1 MNRTLL
7 LTVSANWPDSI
18 YLIYLILSYLILSYL
33 SIMNVCTYVNTCE
46 STYAFKK
53 HTDTYLYVSTSINI
67 YIYIYIYKQI
77 NVYAYSFIYIHTSL
91 HAYMLA
97 EQIIDIHIYININ
110 IYTQT
115 HTYKHICTFLKHQ
128 LNNKRYICQP
138 NVVAPAKTWQ
148 MQRLPSYRC
157 MFVFLNRGS

>member
-18 YLIYLILSYLILSYL
+18 YLIYLILSYLILSYLILSYL

-67 YIYIYIYKQI
+67 YI
-77 NVYAYSFIYIHTSL
+77 
-91 HAYMLA
+91 
-97 EQIIDIHIYININ
+97 
-110 IYTQT
+110 
-115 HTYKHICTFLKHQ
+115 
-128 LNNKRYICQP
+128 
-138 NVVAPAKTWQ
+138 
-148 MQRLPSYRC
+148 
-157 MFVFLNRGS
+157 